1 MGLSLTPLTKT
12 SRSLTP
18 LTEQHRGHGVSV
30 VNDYADTFG
39 KLLSFLTNFKGT
51 ITRKKVF
58 RCVYTSNSNNVKIGK
73 IPYLKKKSGVHEV
86 VDYTDTRFSSFLIEY
101 LSENEKFLETFF
113 AC

>member
-1 MGLSLTPLTKT
+1 MFP
-12 SRSLTP
+12 RSQWLY
-18 LTEQHRGHGVSV
+18 GHGVSV

-39 KLLSFLTNFKGT
+39 KLWSFLTDFKGT

-58 RCVYTSNSNNVKIGK
+58 RCVYTSNSKNVKIGK

-113 AC
+113 AS